1 MSIRDMIFGKSVAH
15 KEEEERPVVMVQ
27 ERENVWRIVYAD

>member
-1 MSIRDMIFGKSVAH
+1 MSIRDRIFGKAVAVR
-15 KEEEERPVVMVQ
+15 KDDERPVVMVQ